1 MYTHYPVPSEIKVSK
16 ELERTSGVKMILY
29 SHAVPATRA
38 TDRIT
43 GLLIIRQIRSDI
55 KSIAYQKRNASE

>member
-1 MYTHYPVPSEIKVSK
+1 MYTHYPVPSEVEVSK

-29 SHAVPATRA
+29 SHAATWA

-55 KSIAYQKRNASE
+55 KSIAYEKRKATE